1 MKSST
6 GHWVVGDDF
15 FDREEKLK
23 VLESRVRD
31 GNHLVMT
38 GQRRMGKT
46 SILRELG
53 RRLEQKGWV
62 FLFADVEADRDEE
75 DVITSLAKACHPIT
89 PITSRLMR
97 GMRRR
102 LWTLAG
108 RVDKVSAHQ
117 FAVRFRAGLD
127 SGNWRRHGE
136 DLIAHCGGHD
146 QPVLIVI
153 DELPIFLVRLL
164 NQEDG
169 PRRVDEFLAW
179 LRAVFQKGG
188 GRLPTLI
195 VSGSIGLAP
204 LVERLG
210 ISDRVNYLDSIRLG
224 PWSLEVSVRCFEA
237 LMQNY
242 DLSADDGVARAVYE
256 HLGTGVP
263 QYVQSF
269 FARLRD
275 YVRMNDRDRI
285 ALDDV
290 AEVYRTE
297 LLGPSGQN
305 DLAHYEARLR
315 DGLGDEHRY
324 TLAMEIL
331 AEAAIQGTFTAEARR
346 QLEQR
351 HSRLVEDA
359 PRQVTDT
366 LAVLVHDDYLEP
378 HSDGYRFR
386 MKLLRDWWRARF
398 RHHYR
403 PLLEDRTIGF
413 RENDAP

>member
-15 FDREEKLK
+15 FDRERELK

-53 RRLEQKGWV
+53 RRLKQEGWV
-62 FLFADVEADRDEE
+62 FLFADVEADRSEE
-75 DVITSLAKACHPIT
+75 DVITSLAKACHPVT

-97 GMRRR
+97 GMGRR
-102 LWTLAG
+102 LRSLAG
-108 RVDKVSAHQ
+108 KVDKVSAHQ

-136 DLIAHCGGHD
+136 DLITHCAGHD

-164 NQEDG
+164 DQEDG
-169 PRRVDEFLAW
+169 ARRVDEFLSW
-179 LRAVFQKGG
+179 LRAVFQTGDD
-188 GRLPTLI
+188 RLPTLI

-210 ISDRVNYLDSIRLG
+210 ISDRVNYLDPIRLG
-224 PWSLEVSVRCFEA
+224 PWSLEVSARCFEA
-237 LMQNY
+237 LMKNY
-242 DLSADDGVARAVYE
+242 GLSADDGVAQAVYE

-275 YVRMNDRDRI
+275 HVRMHDRARI

-290 AEVYRTE
+290 AEVYRTG

-315 DGLGDEHRY
+315 DGLGDAHRY
-324 TLAMEIL
+324 GIAMEIL
-331 AEAAIQGTFTAEARR
+331 AEAAIQGAFTAGARR
-346 QLEQR
+346 QLEKR
-351 HSRLVEDA
+351 YSSLVDDA
-359 PRQVTDT
+359 PRLVTDT
-366 LAVLVHDDYLEP
+366 LAVLVHDEYIEP
-378 HSDGYRFR
+378 HSDGHRFR
-386 MKLLRDWWRARF
+386 MNLLRDWWKARF

-413 RENDAP
+413 RENDAS

>member
-1 MKSST
+1 MRSST
-6 GHWVVGDDF
+6 GHWVIGDDF
-15 FDREEKLK
+15 FDREGELE

-53 RRLEQKGWV
+53 CRLEQKGWV
-62 FLFADVEADRDEE
+62 FLFADVEADRSEE
-75 DVITSLAKACHPIT
+75 DVITSLAEACHRVT
-89 PITSRLMR
+89 PITSRLMG

-102 LWTLAG
+102 LWKLAG
-108 RVDKVSAHQ
+108 KVDQVSAHQ
-117 FAVRFRAGLD
+117 FAVHFRAGLD

-136 DLIAHCGGHD
+136 DLIAHCAGYD

-153 DELPIFLVRLL
+153 DEVPIFLVRLL
-164 NQEDG
+164 DQEDG
-169 PRRVDEFLAW
+169 ARRVDEFLSW
-179 LRAVFQKGG
+179 LRAVFQKGDD
-188 GRLPTLI
+188 RLPTLI
-195 VSGSIGLAP
+195 LSGSIGLAP

-224 PWSLEVSVRCFEA
+224 PWSLEVSVRCFKT
-237 LMQNY
+237 LMKSY
-242 DLSADDGVARAVYE
+242 GLSAEDGVARAVYE

-275 YVRMNDRDRI
+275 YVRMHDRNRI

-315 DGLGDEHRY
+315 DGLGDPHRY

-331 AEAAIQGTFTAEARR
+331 AEAAIRGTFTAEARR
-346 QLEQR
+346 RLEKR
-351 HSRLVEDA
+351 HSRLVDDA
-359 PRQVTDT
+359 QRQVTDT
-366 LAVLVHDDYLEP
+366 LAVLVHDDYLEHHP
-378 HSDGYRFR
+378 DGYRFR
-386 MKLLRDWWRARF
+386 MKLLRDWWKARF
-398 RHHYR
+398 QHHYR
-403 PLLEDRTIGF
+403 PLVEDRTIGV
-413 RENDAP
+413 RENDAS